1 MSVVV
6 PFAFLKRLYSPI
18 TWDDLQFGFKN
29 GIIDNRTVIDYA
41 CLSVSKDGTE
51 DEDIISLACAT
62 PTDSITEL
70 LSRIAK
76 SETEVAVSSKNWAL
90 IQAAYVS
97 EANTRDPL
105 TVVEEIY
112 ESFDYPRELS
122 SFVRYMP
129 MNGPDLGSVDANEQR
144 MIDELKRFSDSI
156 VSPTLQTS
164 GQ

>member
-6 PFAFLKRLYSPI
+6 PFAFLKRLHSPI
-18 TWDDLQFGFKN
+18 TWDDVQFGFKN
-29 GIIDNRTVIDYA
+29 GIIDHRTVIDYA
-41 CLSVSKDGTE
+41 CLSVSTDGTE
-51 DEDIISLACAT
+51 DEDIITLACAT

-105 TVVEEIY
+105 TAVEEIY

-122 SFVRYMP
+122 LFIRYMP
-129 MNGPDLGSVDANEQR
+129 MNGPDLGSVEANEQR
-144 MIDELKRFSDSI
+144 MVDALKDFSSLI
-156 VSPTLQTS
+156 VSPVS
-164 GQ
+164 EAAG